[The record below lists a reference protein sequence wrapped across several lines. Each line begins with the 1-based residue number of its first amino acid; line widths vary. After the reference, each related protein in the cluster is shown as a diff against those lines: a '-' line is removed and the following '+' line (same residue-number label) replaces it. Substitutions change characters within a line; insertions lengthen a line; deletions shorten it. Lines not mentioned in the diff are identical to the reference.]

1 MNKHKRTFLKNSTII
16 AVIVILAG
24 MSLPSVC
31 HPQESER
38 FLNKVIRNDSFKVM
52 HADNIIRN
60 KRHQQFTFTGNVA
73 MYMLRDTVTC
83 DSAIFNYKKSTVIVY
98 GHIKS
103 RGYLRVKIQIPGF
116 NNDGQT
122 YFLKTGHIM
131 CAGPAY

>member
-1 MNKHKRTFLKNSTII
+1 MDKRTFLKSCTKI
-16 AVIVILAG
+16 AVMVILTG
-24 MSLPSVC
+24 MLQPAKIYA
-31 HPQESER
+31 QKKDR
-38 FLNKVIRNDSFKVM
+38 FLDKVIGADSFKVI

-60 KRHQQFTFTGNVA
+60 KRHKQFTFTGNVA

-83 DSAIFNYKKSTVIVY
+83 DSAIFNYKKSTVIAY

-122 YFLKTGHIM
+122 YFLKTDYIM